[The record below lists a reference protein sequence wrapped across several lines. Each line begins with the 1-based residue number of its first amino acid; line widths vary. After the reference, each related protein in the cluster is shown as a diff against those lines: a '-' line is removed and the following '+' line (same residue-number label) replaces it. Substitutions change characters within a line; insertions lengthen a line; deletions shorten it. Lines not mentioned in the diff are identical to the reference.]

1 VAVDS
6 KTYLVRVKI
15 VNRVEMPK
23 EGISDQKEIGVLAWE
38 FTFVNNEVAF
48 AGVSGEQV
56 LFRL

>member
-6 KTYLVRVKI
+6 KTYLISVEI
-15 VNRVEMPK
+15 VNRVKMTE
-23 EGISDQKEIGVLAWE
+23 EGISDQKEIGILAWK

-48 AGVSGEQV
+48 AGVGGKQV